1 MKDKIE
7 ALGDIEVNE
16 FTEKQLNKIDFTQKR
31 WVKSKIHCNKLES
44 KEEAIERICLVR
56 DGVLECFLNHKDE
69 IHTEVDPSSLSPISK
84 VFDLRWWSLKKIEN
98 LALSNENMS
107 KVFEEDIQKNLTKGI
122 EFIKGVKAE
131 VLMSELRQVIL
142 KLKEST
148 QILEVASK
156 ENTIM
161 KQWKVI
167 FKHPQLRD
175 LEYLQSIIIRV
186 STSSNSEAG
195 CEQSNSKYNR
205 AKNKLSS
212 RMKLPMIKARMRAG
226 SNGPPIHLF
235 NPEPILE
242 YWQENHHRLAEKS
255 WVKARDESVT
265 ITRIRKEEEKKY
277 TSTMFV

>member
-1 MKDKIE
+1 M
-7 ALGDIEVNE
+7 
-16 FTEKQLNKIDFTQKR
+16 
-31 WVKSKIHCNKLES
+31 
-44 KEEAIERICLVR
+44 
-56 DGVLECFLNHKDE
+56 
-69 IHTEVDPSSLSPISK
+69 
-84 VFDLRWWSLKKIEN
+84 
-98 LALSNENMS
+98 
-107 KVFEEDIQKNLTKGI
+107 
-122 EFIKGVKAE
+122 
-131 VLMSELRQVIL
+131 

-186 STSSNSEAG
+186 STCSNCEAR
-195 CEQSNSKYNR
+195 CEQSKSEYNPD
-205 AKNKLSS
+205 KNKLSS
-212 RMKLPMIKARMRAG
+212 RMKLPMNKARVRAG

-235 NPEPILE
+235 NPKPILE
-242 YWQENHHRLAEKS
+242 YWPENHHRLAEKS